1 MIGLIA
7 HLVYWNVF
15 GHLNSLPLDTY
26 HKKLLFIQIAQIQAD
41 LDNKYAGK
49 KILGVLH
56 MPMLI
61 LCIRIIIENIFKN
74 TYSEFFSKEQH
85 EQVRLQ
91 HHKNIIQISVKLIN
105 DVITNMLDPNLYY
118 SRFSFL
124 ESGMDAINLK
134 QEVSYRIFDN
144 VILASKGIAA
154 AEIEK

>member
-1 MIGLIA
+1 MNKNPKLGLDIKKPNILHNDLEDIRAELNNEKIARMIGLIA

-85 EQVRLQ
+85 EQVRFTTSKK
-91 HHKNIIQISVKLIN
+91 HNIDISET
-105 DVITNMLDPNLYY
+105 D
-118 SRFSFL
+118 
-124 ESGMDAINLK
+124 
-134 QEVSYRIFDN
+134 Q
-144 VILASKGIAA
+144 
-154 AEIEK
+154 

>member
-1 MIGLIA
+1 LNKNPKLGLDIKKPNILHNDLEDIRAELNNEKIARMIGLIA

-85 EQVRLQ
+85 EQVRFTTSKK
-91 HHKNIIQISVKLIN
+91 HNIDISET
-105 DVITNMLDPNLYY
+105 D
-118 SRFSFL
+118 
-124 ESGMDAINLK
+124 
-134 QEVSYRIFDN
+134 Q
-144 VILASKGIAA
+144 
-154 AEIEK
+154 

>member
-1 MIGLIA
+1 LNKNPKIGLDIKKPNILHNDLEDIRAELNNEKIARMIGLIA

-91 HHKNIIQISVKLIN
+91 HHKNII
-105 DVITNMLDPNLYY
+105 
-118 SRFSFL
+118 
-124 ESGMDAINLK
+124 
-134 QEVSYRIFDN
+134 
-144 VILASKGIAA
+144 
-154 AEIEK
+154 